1 MNRAFS
7 VSYLINIVLQSFWCL
22 LFPIGVAFGIGWLMI
37 NKLSWPSWSMVPAL
51 IVATFVGLYSMCKFL
66 ISATEA
72 MDRMDKQRAA
82 AKEEAKRAYKQRQ
95 MLKADLE
102 MSKNEIL
109 SRSLDSGEESN
120 NGGDNFGR

>member
-1 MNRAFS
+1 
-7 VSYLINIVLQSFWCL
+7 
-22 LFPIGVAFGIGWLMI
+22 
-37 NKLSWPSWSMVPAL
+37 
-51 IVATFVGLYSMCKFL
+51 MCKFL

-95 MLKADLE
+95 MLKTDLE

-120 NGGDNFGR
+120 NGGDNFDR